1 MLIELAQSFWII
13 MLEQN
18 YSYGIYILILTFY
31 DFKKDDWLNS
41 EFKSVRGR

>member
-18 YSYGIYILILTFY
+18 YSYGIYILILTFIILR
-31 DFKKDDWLNS
+31 KMIDWIQNLR
-41 EFKSVRGR
+41 E